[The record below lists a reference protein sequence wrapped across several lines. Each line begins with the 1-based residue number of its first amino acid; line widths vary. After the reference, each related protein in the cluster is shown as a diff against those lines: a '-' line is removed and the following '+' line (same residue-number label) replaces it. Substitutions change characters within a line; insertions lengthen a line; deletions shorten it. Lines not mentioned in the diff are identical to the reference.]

1 MTNNGDKK
9 VMTKWTPVNTDKRC
23 NKISKKKVK
32 ITMVRQRDQII
43 LSAYI
48 GKNPGM

>member
-1 MTNNGDKK
+1 
-9 VMTKWTPVNTDKRC
+9 MTKWTPANTDERC
-23 NKISKKKVK
+23 NKINEKKVK
-32 ITMVRQRDQII
+32 ITMIRQRDQII